1 MAMTA
6 LEFDFASHVNG
17 VTVYQSLMTM
27 EMMAP
32 AKASMPGTG
41 KTASLPY
48 GLDGSQSVPTNACA
62 YGKKYNTDY
71 CRANVS
77 YLPWP

>member
-1 MAMTA
+1 MPGVGYDCAGI
-6 LEFDFASHVNG
+6 DFASHVNG
-17 VTVYQSLMTM
+17 VTVYQFFGDDGDDGSC
-27 EMMAP
+27 ESKHARDR
-32 AKASMPGTG
+32 

-71 CRANVS
+71 CRG
-77 YLPWP
+77 